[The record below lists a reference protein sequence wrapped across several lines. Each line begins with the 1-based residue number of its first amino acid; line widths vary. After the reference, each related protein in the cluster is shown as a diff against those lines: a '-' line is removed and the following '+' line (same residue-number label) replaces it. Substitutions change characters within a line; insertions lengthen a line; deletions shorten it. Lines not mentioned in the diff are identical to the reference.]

1 MTIKNR
7 FLISYIGGIF
17 IASVSIL
24 LILCIAFYVTTGS
37 IPTPKTLYQSF
48 TKQRS
53 LSPEEE
59 LAYVELRNI
68 AKSTPDQLIGEA
80 MLNKLQQLEQLSLG
94 LVIRKDEDILYY
106 SEELVERSLI
116 VHFPDFDTNNIETKG
131 TIDNAGRMYRYIKY
145 DFYYSDQTKGSVLVL
160 KKENS
165 LLEFLTRWGL
175 LISMLILF
183 VSVAAMLFLNHQIR
197 KSIIQPIEKLGQ
209 TMSGIRNGD
218 MMMKTS
224 ILPENTAKEVQ
235 QLMANF
241 EQMREAL
248 LASIEE
254 QQNLENNRK
263 ELVASI
269 SHDLK
274 TPITSIIGYVEGL
287 REGVAET
294 PEKREKYLKTIHS
307 KSLALNH
314 LIEELFLYSKLDAE
328 AVQFHFERTSLP
340 DFLAHVV
347 EEFQL
352 SNRQVHIDLQV
363 SGKVYVQIDRMHMN
377 RAINNLIENSIKFQK
392 ATGPLMIIVEVIAVS
407 RFVQLIV
414 KDNGQGISEEKLPYV
429 FDHFYRGE
437 EARTSATGGSGLG
450 LAIVKQIV
458 EKHKGQVKV
467 QSTLHEGTSVII
479 VLEKA

>member
-24 LILCIAFYVTTGS
+24 MILCIAFYVTTGTV
-37 IPTPKTLYQSF
+37 PTPKTLYQSF

-53 LSPEEE
+53 LTPEEE
-59 LAYVELRNI
+59 FAYVELRNI
-68 AKSTPDQLIGEA
+68 AKSAPDQLLVEDVQ
-80 MLNKLQQLEQLSLG
+80 NKLKQLEHQSLG
-94 LVIRKDEDILYY
+94 LVIRKEENILYY

-116 VHFPDFDTNNIETKG
+116 VHFPVFDTNNIETKG
-131 TIDNAGRMYRYIKY
+131 TVDNAGRMYRYIKF
-145 DFYYSDQTKGSVLVL
+145 DFYYSDHTKGSILVL
-160 KKENS
+160 KKENN

-175 LISMLILF
+175 LIIILILL
-183 VSVAAMLFLNHQIR
+183 VSIAGMLFLNHQIR
-197 KSIIQPIEKLGQ
+197 KSIIQPIENLGQ
-209 TMSGIRNGD
+209 TMSSIRDGD
-218 MMMKTS
+218 MTMLVPT
-224 ILPENTAKEVQ
+224 LPENTAKEVQ
-235 QLMANF
+235 QLTANF
-241 EQMREAL
+241 ERMREAL
-248 LASIEE
+248 LGSIVE

-287 REGVAET
+287 QEGVAET
-294 PEKREKYLKTIHS
+294 PEKQEKYLKTIHY

-328 AVQFHFERTSLP
+328 AVPFHFECTSLP
-340 DFLAHVV
+340 DFLAHVI

-352 SNRQVHIDLQV
+352 SNRQVLIDLQV
-363 SGKVYVQIDRMHMN
+363 SGEVLVQIDRMHMN
-377 RAINNLIENSIKFQK
+377 RAITNLIENSIKFQK
-392 ATGPLMIIVEVIAVS
+392 ATEPLTIVVEAIALDQ
-407 RFVQLIV
+407 FVQLIV
-414 KDNGQGISEEKLPYV
+414 KDNGQGISEDKLPYV

-437 EARTSATGGSGLG
+437 EARTSSTGGSGLG

-458 EKHKGQVKV
+458 EKHKGQVNI
-467 QSTLHEGTSVII
+467 QSTLNKGTTVTIL
-479 VLEKA
+479 LEKV